1 MPNMMKTASLLFFV
15 LFLFFSLTMTDC
27 LNSIVTEI
35 QSLNTFHLSAPLA
48 FATTLFHA

>member
-15 LFLFFSLTMTDC
+15 LFFSLTMTDC